1 MTKETKEKGLEY
13 LYHDGELY
21 CLILRDSYS
30 NKSIAFF
37 TPQTFSQQLG
47 YLPHKKGNI
56 IKPHRHVISK
66 REILHTQEVLF
77 IKSGKVQINFYDLA
91 HKHVGSETVSGG
103 DVALLCGGGH
113 GFEML
118 EESVMVEVK
127 QGPYLGIEDKVR
139 FDGVEK

>member
-1 MTKETKEKGLEY
+1 MIKESKIKGLEY

-21 CLILRDSYS
+21 CLVLRNDYNGDSIS
-30 NKSIAFF
+30 FF

-66 REILHTQEVLF
+66 REVLHTQEVLF
-77 IKSGKVQINFYDLA
+77 IKKGKVKINFYDLSHA
-91 HKHVGSETVSGG
+91 HVGSETVSIG
-103 DVALLCGGGH
+103 DLVLLCGGGH

-118 EESVMVEVK
+118 EESIMIEVK
-127 QGPYLGIEDKVR
+127 QGPYTGEDDKVR